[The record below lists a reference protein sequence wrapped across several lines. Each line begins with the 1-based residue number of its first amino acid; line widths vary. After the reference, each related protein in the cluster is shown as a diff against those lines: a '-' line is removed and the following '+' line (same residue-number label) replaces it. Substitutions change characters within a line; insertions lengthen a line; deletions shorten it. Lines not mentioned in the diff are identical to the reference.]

1 MKYTITRKYALKN
14 YENFDI
20 TDLEVDDPVKALKSL
35 DLKAE
40 EYKKSLIKD
49 EPIEPFPDRKG
60 SRKTG
65 VKVAR
70 P

>member
-1 MKYTITRKYALKN
+1 MKYTITRKYALPG

-20 TDLEVDDPVKALKSL
+20 SDLEVDDPVKALKSL
-35 DLKAE
+35 DKKAE
-40 EYKKSLIKD
+40 EYKKSLIK
-49 EPIEPFPDRKG
+49 EEPFPDRVGPKP
-60 SRKTG
+60 TG